1 MEELRRVAMESIR
14 YCEDRYI
21 TDWATIK
28 SRVKSNLSGYLYKTT
43 KRSPMILPIIM
54 EI

>member
-1 MEELRRVAMESIR
+1 MSELREWTTLKGKLRDALSE
-14 YCEDRYI
+14 YI
-21 TDWATIK
+21 YQK
-28 SRVKSNLSGYLYKTT
+28 T